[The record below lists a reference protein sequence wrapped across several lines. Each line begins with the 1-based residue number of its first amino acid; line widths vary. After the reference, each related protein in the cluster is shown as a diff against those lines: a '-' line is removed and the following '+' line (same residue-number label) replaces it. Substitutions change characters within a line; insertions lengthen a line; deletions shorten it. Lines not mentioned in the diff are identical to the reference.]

1 VAEDDPN
8 DLERFVAAQAPV
20 YAQALGELQAGRKRS
35 HWMWFVFPQLQ
46 GLGHSDMARH
56 FGIASLDQARAYL
69 RHPVLGPRL
78 VDCTEAVLAH
88 GDRSLAAIFGAPDD
102 MKFGSSM
109 TLFAHAADGDPS
121 VFRDALALFCNG
133 REDQA
138 TLRLLGIAG

>member
-1 VAEDDPN
+1 MTEDDPN

-78 VDCTEAVLAH
+78 VACTEAVLAH
-88 GDRSLAAIFGAPDD
+88 GDRSLGAIFGAPDD

-109 TLFAHAADGDPS
+109 TLVAHAAGDAPS
-121 VFRDALALFCNG
+121 AFREALALFCNG

-138 TLRLLGIAG
+138 TLRLLGIDG